1 MTRLSFDPV
10 YDELPAALPVFPLP
24 GVLLLPGGR
33 LPLNIFEPRY
43 LNMVRDALAGPRM
56 IGMIQPSEAAPEVGN
71 TDVGSAAVY
80 RTGCAGRIVA
90 FSETD
95 DGRYLITLA
104 GLLRFDVAAEGTEH
118 GGYRRVV
125 PDFARWRGDLEEDGR
140 GIDRPR
146 LFEALDLYFQA
157 SGIEGDRSAMEEAGD
172 EQLVASLAMACPFEP
187 SEKQALLE
195 AMTLP
200 ERARTMTAILRMA
213 AHEGGRG
220 PSHH

>member
-1 MTRLSFDPV
+1 MTRLPFDPV

-56 IGMIQPSEAAPEVGN
+56 IGMIQPSEEAA
-71 TDVGSAAVY
+71 DVGGAPLY

-90 FSETD
+90 FSETE

-104 GLLRFDVAAEGTEH
+104 GLIRFEVARELDPR

-125 PDFARWRGDLEEDGR
+125 PDFAPYRGDLEGDPG
-140 GIDRPR
+140 GIDRMR
-146 LFEALDLYFQA
+146 LFEALRGYLEIA
-157 SGIEGDRSAMEEAGD
+157 GIEGDWGVIEDTED
-172 EQLVASLAMACPFEP
+172 EVLVASLAMACPFEP
-187 SEKQALLE
+187 REKQALLE
-195 AMTLP
+195 ARTLP
-200 ERARTMTAILRMA
+200 ERAETMTTILRMA
-213 AHEGGRG
+213 AHERG
-220 PSHH
+220 AETLHH